1 MNIFTIIGLIVD
13 DLNNTRTTFDC
24 FSDTENKSV
33 LVFCNRPE
41 RIADDINVLT
51 GVETDGK
58 YYDIQ
63 FTLDTECNVWEV
75 GYIHH
80 NNGIEDVRQKIR
92 EYVESLGLIESYRQ
106 ICENIVNQAD

>member
-13 DLNNTRTTFDC
+13 DLNNTGTTFDC
-24 FSDTENKSV
+24 FSDTENNSV
-33 LVFCNRPE
+33 FVFCNRPE
-41 RIADDINVLT
+41 RIADDINDLT

-63 FTLDTECNVWEV
+63 FTLDTDCDVWEV